1 ILYRVLQDDQT
12 AVFQEG
18 FDDRRGEEFE
28 DQTHNKKYSTEVPE
42 DALLLNESF
51 SVYRVLYLCTH
62 AGNPRDRSSGKR
74 PSRNVRPVR
83 RGAQYQFTKR
93 FTTTYSGKGSRGIP
107 QKILKYIWENTDS
120 EPCMVDVHN
129 LLAKL
134 KREEDAVNNE
144 VVARCIV
151 FQTAHMHALSSSF
164 PEMLMV
170 DAPRDQFRALQTLLV
185 HSTRFLW
192 TWPAYT
198 GT

>member
-1 ILYRVLQDDQT
+1 MHRVSGAAKLDKEGLEIVTMVQLFCDEACRVDLQTLVLILYRVLQDDQT

-144 VVARCIV
+144 W
-151 FQTAHMHALSSSF
+151 
-164 PEMLMV
+164 
-170 DAPRDQFRALQTLLV
+170 RDV
-185 HSTRFLW
+185 
-192 TWPAYT
+192 
-198 GT
+198 

>member
-1 ILYRVLQDDQT
+1 MRSSHSLPSFAGRPN
-12 AVFQEG
+12 
-18 FDDRRGEEFE
+18 RRGEEFE